1 MVVYPVKKLLR
12 LVRTVQFLL
21 KFAVGVLI
29 FFQGSVNG
37 VDDAAAVTAEQFVC
51 LPTYGVILAVCK
63 VAGAGTSANGTY
75 MRCIFILHTAKIIHA
90 GGACQEFG
98 RKNVMISPI
107 IFTSSER
114 KMYICSEFENNYAN
128 MRNKND
134 RLEAIRQIVSE
145 ADVKNQ
151 EQLMQF
157 LSDKGYSVTQATL
170 SRDLKKMKISKVAN
184 TYGEYIYVL
193 PNHAL
198 MKRAKDSAVPVSQP
212 RYGFVSLNFS
222 GNMAVIK
229 TKPGYAASLA
239 YDIDNSDIPGVLGTI
254 AGDDTLLMIL
264 SEDASRQEVKHILE
278 PIIIS
283 L

>member
-1 MVVYPVKKLLR
+1 
-12 LVRTVQFLL
+12 
-21 KFAVGVLI
+21 
-29 FFQGSVNG
+29 
-37 VDDAAAVTAEQFVC
+37 
-51 LPTYGVILAVCK
+51 
-63 VAGAGTSANGTY
+63 
-75 MRCIFILHTAKIIHA
+75 
-90 GGACQEFG
+90 
-98 RKNVMISPI
+98 
-107 IFTSSER
+107 
-114 KMYICSEFENNYAN
+114 MYICSEIEYNYAI

-134 RLEAIRQIVSE
+134 RLEAIRQIVS
-145 ADVKNQ
+145 ASDVKNQ
-151 EQLMQF
+151 EQLMQY
-157 LSDKGYSVTQATL
+157 LSDRGYNVTQATL

-198 MKRAKDSAVPVSQP
+198 MKRAKDDSVSPVAQP

-239 YDIDNSDIPGVLGTI
+239 YDIDNNDIPGVLGTI

-264 SEDASRQEVKHILE
+264 GENANRQEVKHILE